1 LPTPD
6 YTYYACYRTLPINQI
21 FSATTS
27 NLDQNVYLKYPL
39 HFVNNRTQRLFYRYS
54 LLVKQYSLTEQ
65 SFNYWEKLKG
75 NNQNS
80 GGLYDSQPQK
90 VMGNVVCITNPNEE
104 VLGYFGVSSVS
115 SHRIFVTRN
124 DLHQKL
130 IYDQNLDCVQWQPT
144 RWDFVTNSSEETWP
158 VYLAP
163 PPEDKVGLWYA
174 PKWCIDCRLEGGTLE
189 IPEFWSK

>member
-1 LPTPD
+1 
-6 YTYYACYRTLPINQI
+6 
-21 FSATTS
+21 
-27 NLDQNVYLKYPL
+27 
-39 HFVNNRTQRLFYRYS
+39 
-54 LLVKQYSLTEQ
+54 
-65 SFNYWEKLKG
+65 
-75 NNQNS
+75 
-80 GGLYDSQPQK
+80 
-90 VMGNVVCITNPNEE
+90 MGNVVCITNPNEE